1 MLEKQEQ
8 KLTLWSKHLSPQLE
22 NHLKFPH
29 VNPQMIGE
37 NAHGNK
43 LNATL
48 PCQDG
53 ETAGQSV
60 PHVHVHCLPRRT
72 GDFKRN
78 DDVYDAL
85 DAAKIRE

>member
-1 MLEKQEQ
+1 MSILRG
-8 KLTLWSKHLSPQLE
+8 S
-22 NHLKFPH
+22 
-29 VNPQMIGE
+29 VNIKRI
-37 NAHGNK
+37 ALRDY
-43 LNATL
+43 LNAIL

-60 PHVHVHCLPRRT
+60 PHVHVHCLPRKA